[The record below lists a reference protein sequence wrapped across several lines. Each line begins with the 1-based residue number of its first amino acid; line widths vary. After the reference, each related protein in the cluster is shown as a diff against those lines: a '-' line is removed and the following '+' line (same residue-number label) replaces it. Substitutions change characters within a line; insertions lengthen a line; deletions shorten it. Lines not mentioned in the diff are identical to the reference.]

1 MFKKTCCLLLCI
13 IMLTGLF
20 AYASIESA
28 QWDAVESN
36 IVISGTADDSV
47 VTMISYIA
55 DAENELGIL
64 PDGDVTGTIL
74 HTAEIIPV
82 NGNFEYAFKVL
93 PGDDVICVVV
103 EADGSKETLYCH
115 SENYIEG
122 LVDSISDGTAEEI
135 KAILENEV
143 NFKVLRLDDCF
154 NVSDIS
160 EVYTKLE
167 GESFTGTAMQKLN
180 ALQTAYL
187 QSTFFL
193 SPDTQAMKI
202 AEDNGLYS
210 KLDFDDAKIK
220 YYTKF
225 DENEKAVVISRVAA
239 DDFKAWVNSFYTELA
254 LYCVYDLTYGY
265 MEDIGEKIYFE
276 KDINLDVSQKLEMIF
291 NLHGVNT
298 DMTRREDISLGEN
311 TSTSLRK
318 RKVAD
323 LEKRVEKILSNS
335 NATVISIHQNSF
347 PQDARCSGAQVFYSE
362 NNIKSEFLAKRVQS
376 CLKHGIDNSN
386 TRQEKIADK
395 SIFLLK
401 KVMCPAILVEC
412 GFLSN
417 PNELVL
423 LNDESYRMKLA
434 MCIASGF
441 FEYKKEM

>member
-1 MFKKTCCLLLCI
+1 MFKRFFCISCIIVVFLLLMIFQRHKFITDIEVSSYFYPETVI
-13 IMLTGLF
+13 IDPGHGG
-20 AYASIESA
+20 E
-28 QWDAVESN
+28 
-36 IVISGTADDSV
+36 
-47 VTMISYIA
+47 
-55 DAENELGIL
+55 
-64 PDGDVTGTIL
+64 DGG
-74 HTAEIIPV
+74 A
-82 NGNFEYAFKVL
+82 
-93 PGDDVICVVV
+93 
-103 EADGSKETLYCH
+103 
-115 SENYIEG
+115 
-122 LVDSISDGTAEEI
+122 
-135 KAILENEV
+135 
-143 NFKVLRLDDCF
+143 
-154 NVSDIS
+154 
-160 EVYTKLE
+160 
-167 GESFTGTAMQKLN
+167 
-180 ALQTAYL
+180 
-187 QSTFFL
+187 
-193 SPDTQAMKI
+193 
-202 AEDNGLYS
+202 
-210 KLDFDDAKIK
+210 
-220 YYTKF
+220 
-225 DENEKAVVISRVAA
+225 
-239 DDFKAWVNSFYTELA
+239 
-254 LYCVYDLTYGY
+254 
-265 MEDIGEKIYFE
+265 IGEKIYFE

-423 LNDESYRMKLA
+423 LNDESYRMNLA